1 MSLNEKF
8 FTRIIIFFV
17 GFGVLFS
24 SSLFAQSG
32 PQGNIKGQRDHIDIT
47 EFDKK
52 STLVQENFKKMQ
64 DQIDTIRVTKDPQV
78 RQKLIKEHWTTMQ
91 ANNNLMGGMWG
102 LGMMGCCG
110 GSGPWMNGGHMMGWG
125 GMGSYYS
132 KLTSEELKQRQYM
145 TDQYMNMQQNMM
157 NQMMQQNY
165 MMMNPGR

>member
-1 MSLNEKF
+1 MFLNKKF
-8 FTRIIIFFV
+8 FTRILISTL
-17 GFGVLFS
+17 GLGVLFS
-24 SSLFAQSG
+24 SSLFAQPA
-32 PQGNIKGQRDHIDIT
+32 PQDNTKAQKERIDIT

-64 DQIDTIRVTKDPQV
+64 EQIDIMRVTKDPQV
-78 RQKLIKEHWTTMQ
+78 RQKLIEEHWTTMQ

-102 LGMMGCCG
+102 RGMMGCCG
-110 GSGPWMNGGHMMGWG
+110 GSGYWMNGGHMMGWG
-125 GMGSYYS
+125 GMGGYYS

-165 MMMNPGR
+165 MMINPGR